1 MKVWIVAEDNITE
14 MGKTL
19 TTPQF
24 GPLFM
29 ASKMIKVDSFER
41 LPYWIL
47 LTFEDFETRHC

>member
-1 MKVWIVAEDNITE
+1 MKAWIVAEDNITE

>member
-14 MGKTL
+14 MGK
-19 TTPQF
+19 
-24 GPLFM
+24 
-29 ASKMIKVDSFER
+29 IKVYSFEK